1 MKSSAGEDG
10 KAFGACLGGQ
20 VGRGNSPPCLILRP
34 CPERREFDQSGAA
47 VKKRT
52 GDSKS
57 NPLLHSHMPVAGRPH
72 SVELPPQ
79 EIDVVVGQRAAS
91 VEPLIDD
98 DRLLVGLGKK

>member
-1 MKSSAGEDG
+1 
-10 KAFGACLGGQ
+10 
-20 VGRGNSPPCLILRP
+20 
-34 CPERREFDQSGAA
+34 
-47 VKKRT
+47 
-52 GDSKS
+52 
-57 NPLLHSHMPVAGRPH
+57 MPVAGRPH